1 MKKKYRRLA
10 GISMAALFFLGSLP
24 GAGASE
30 ELESRQGRIDAIGE
44 EQERV
49 RKKLSELDGL
59 KEDVSAYIEAVN
71 EELAAAEDGIL
82 ELEGQMETL
91 RAEIETA
98 QEELAAAKESER
110 EQYEDMKLRI
120 QYMYEKGDTLFLEM
134 LFDSAGPAEF
144 LNRAEYI
151 SRISE
156 YDRTMLAA
164 YKETKD
170 FIAGQTEGLQVA
182 YEELESMTA
191 EVQAK
196 RLSLSEL
203 QEAKEEELSGLNA
216 EISEHEHL
224 MADYDE
230 AMKEELDEFMALEEA
245 IRLREEEEARELAA
259 LEEASRK
266 AEEAAE
272 KETAEQ
278 TEVPEETEGQTEP
291 EESGEETT
299 AKDGEG
305 TTEAGSSSGETPEV
319 TTEPPAGT
327 TAAPTEVPAK
337 PPAAL
342 GGFLWP
348 VPSCGRI
355 SSGYGDRDDPL
366 TGESDGT
373 LSDHH
378 GIDIALPGG
387 ALAGADIVAA
397 ADGEVIIARASAS
410 AGNWIVLYHGS
421 STYTVYMHCQK
432 LLVRAGDRVGQGE
445 TIGLVGST
453 GWSTGAHLH
462 FEVRVGGF
470 STSAY
475 SKNPLDY
482 VSPP

>member
-1 MKKKYRRLA
+1 MKRKYRRLV
-10 GISMAALFFLGSLP
+10 GTFTAALVLLGGLP
-24 GAGASE
+24 GVGASE
-30 ELESRQGRIDAIGE
+30 ELESRQGRIDAIEE

-49 RKKLSELDGL
+49 RKKLSELDAM
-59 KEDVSAYIEAVN
+59 KDDVSAYIEAVN
-71 EELAAAEDGIL
+71 EELEEAEEGIA
-82 ELEGQMETL
+82 ELEGRMETL
-91 RAEIETA
+91 RTEIGTA
-98 QEELAAAKESER
+98 REELEAAKESER

-134 LFDSAGPAEF
+134 LFQSAGPAEF

-164 YKETKD
+164 YKETKE
-170 FIAGQTEGLQVA
+170 FIARRT
-182 YEELESMTA
+182 EELQEAYGELETMTA
-191 EVQAK
+191 QAEAK
-196 RLSLSEL
+196 RLSLSDL
-203 QEAKEEELSGLNA
+203 QKAREEELSGLNA

-230 AMKEELDEFMALEEA
+230 AMKEELDEFLALEEA
-245 IRLREEEEARELAA
+245 IRLREAEEARELAA
-259 LEEASRK
+259 SEEASRR
-266 AEEAAE
+266 AESEAAD
-272 KETAEQ
+272 Q
-278 TEVPEETEGQTEP
+278 TETPEETEAPEET
-291 EESGEETT
+291 EESGEETPET
-299 AKDGEG
+299 DKGG
-305 TTEAGSSSGETPEV
+305 TTESGSPGGEETEETTKAPPE
-319 TTEPPAGT
+319 TT
-327 TAAPTEVPAK
+327 AK
-337 PPAAL
+337 PPAVS
-342 GGFLWP
+342 GGFVWP

-373 LSDHH
+373 LSNHH

-397 ADGEVIIARASAS
+397 ADGEVIIARASTS
-410 AGNWIVLYHGS
+410 AGNWIVLYHGN

-432 LLVRAGDRVGQGE
+432 LLVSAGERVKQGE

-475 SKNPLDY
+475 SRNPLNY